1 MLNPSEEAKKVYR
14 LIQER
19 LNSNQNSP
27 SIKEI
32 EGVLGLSTRKVVGAL
47 RELEDSL
54 IIKRSPY
61 KSRSIEIITPIDQE
75 TGKAKDE
82 SIEVPILGTAPGGPM
97 LLAEQNYEDTLAVP
111 LRLLKGRRD
120 VFLLRV
126 TGNSMSPYLDDGDL
140 ALIKKQETANPR
152 DVIVAATEGSGDG
165 YEATI
170 KEYIPDGDFIV
181 LNPYN
186 KKEYTPIVLPRNKV
200 IVQGIVIGAIKMFF
214 D

>member
-1 MLNPSEEAKKVYR
+1 MLNLSDEAKKVYR
-14 LIQER
+14 LIQEKI
-19 LNSNQNSP
+19 NSGQNAP

-32 EGVLGLSTRKVVGAL
+32 EGKLQLSTRKVVGAL
-47 RELEDSL
+47 RELEDTL

-61 KSRSIEIITPIDQE
+61 KSRSIEIITPLDEQ
-75 TGKAKDE
+75 TGRASDE
-82 SIEVPILGTAPGGPM
+82 SIDVPILGTAPGGPM

-126 TGNSMSPYLDDGDL
+126 TGSSMSPYLDDGDL

-152 DVIVAATEGSGDG
+152 DIIVAATEGTGDG

-170 KEYIPDGDFIV
+170 KEYITDGDFIV
-181 LNPYN
+181 LNPIN
-186 KKEYTPIVLPRNKV
+186 KEYKPIVLSRDLVK
-200 IVQGIVIGAIKMFF
+200 VQGIVIGVIKMFP

>member
-1 MLNPSEEAKKVYR
+1 MLNLSEEARKVYK

-19 LNSNQNSP
+19 INAGENAP

-32 EGVLGLSTRKVVGAL
+32 ESVLNLSTRKVVGAL

-61 KSRSIEIITPIDQE
+61 KSRSIEIITPIDHE
-75 TGKAKDE
+75 TGKAQDE
-82 SIEVPILGTAPGGPM
+82 CVDVPILGTAPGGPM
-97 LLAEQNYEDTLAVP
+97 LLAEQNYEDKIPVP
-111 LRLLKGRRD
+111 IRLLRGRRE

-126 TGNSMSPYLDDGDL
+126 TGSSMAPYLEDGDL

-152 DVIVAATEGSGDG
+152 DIIVAVTEGSGDG

-170 KEYIPDGDFIV
+170 KEYNPDGEFIV
-181 LNPYN
+181 LNPIN
-186 KKEYTPIVLPRNKV
+186 KNYKPIVLKRDLV
-200 IVQGIVIGAIKMFF
+200 AVQGIVIGAIKMFS

>member
-1 MLNPSEEAKKVYR
+1 MLNLSEEAKRVYK

-19 LNSNQNSP
+19 ISSGKNAP

-32 EGVLGLSTRKVVGAL
+32 EIVLTLSTRKVIGAL

-61 KSRSIEIITPIDQE
+61 KSRSIEIITPFDE
-75 TGKAKDE
+75 HTGKVNDE
-82 SIEVPILGTAPGGPM
+82 TIEVPILGTAPGGPL

-111 LRLLKGRRD
+111 IRLLRGKRD

-140 ALIKKQETANPR
+140 AIVKKQETANPR
-152 DVIVAATEGSGDG
+152 DIIVAAREGLGEG
-165 YEATI
+165 YEATHCTRQNLEHRI
-170 KEYIPDGDFIV
+170 GLKNMGFWSCDGV
-181 LNPYN
+181 
-186 KKEYTPIVLPRNKV
+186 T
-200 IVQGIVIGAIKMFF
+200 Q
-214 D
+214 